1 MQDLALSSSD
11 SQNILS
17 NPKNKD
23 DSADSIAFLACE
35 AYSISFSILS
45 CSSSICRDMNV
56 SNIDCFIVLK
66 FKDETNIAI
75 YL

>member
-35 AYSISFSILS
+35 AYLGTFSKYYKISQLIH
-45 CSSSICRDMNV
+45 
-56 SNIDCFIVLK
+56 
-66 FKDETNIAI
+66 T
-75 YL
+75 

>member
-23 DSADSIAFLACE
+23 DSADSIAILACE
-35 AYSISFSILS
+35 AYLTLIPQHYYKLNFLS
-45 CSSSICRDMNV
+45 
-56 SNIDCFIVLK
+56 
-66 FKDETNIAI
+66 T
-75 YL
+75 

>member
-23 DSADSIAFLACE
+23 DSADSIAFLA
-35 AYSISFSILS
+35 LS
-45 CSSSICRDMNV
+45 LIH
-56 SNIDCFIVLK
+56 I
-66 FKDETNIAI
+66 
-75 YL
+75 

>member
-35 AYSISFSILS
+35 AYLISFSILS
-45 CSSSICRDMNV
+45 CSYSICRDM
-56 SNIDCFIVLK
+56 FRIVEFRSVFL
-66 FKDETNIAI
+66 FFSLSTSS
-75 YL
+75 LRL